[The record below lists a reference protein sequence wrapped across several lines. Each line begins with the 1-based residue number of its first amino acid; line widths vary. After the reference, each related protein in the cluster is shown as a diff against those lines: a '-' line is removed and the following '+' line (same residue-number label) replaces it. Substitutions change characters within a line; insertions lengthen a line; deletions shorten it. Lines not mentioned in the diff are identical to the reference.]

1 MTMRPRLSRWI
12 ALLSSLAAS
21 ALTTLAATITT
32 DTTIGFND
40 LGYEG
45 ADIIVTNCTLTV
57 EGIHTFANL
66 QLLNGAKLT
75 QTSSDNGL
83 RFNSITVSNEA
94 HILIATNGVP
104 LTHTNVLLA
113 TVLVTDPSGAIA
125 YTNGVDYLLQTDPS
139 GNMTIGRLDGSS
151 IPDGGTVL
159 VSYVAQ
165 ELLGPTGVNL
175 AITGDALVDL

>member
-1 MTMRPRLSRWI
+1 MKLRFARWI
-12 ALLSSLAAS
+12 ALLSTIAAS
-21 ALTTLAATITT
+21 TLTTLAATITS

-40 LGYEG
+40 IGYEG

-57 EGIHTFANL
+57 EGGHTFASL

-75 QTSSDNGL
+75 QTSTDNGL

-94 HILIATNGVP
+94 HVLIATNGVP
-104 LTHTNVLLA
+104 LGHTNVLLA

-139 GNMTIGRLDGSS
+139 GN
-151 IPDGGTVL
+151 
-159 VSYVAQ
+159 
-165 ELLGPTGVNL
+165 
-175 AITGDALVDL
+175 